1 MPTETSFGFFF
12 LYQDYNENA
21 DLVCCTSRRSD
32 NNPSVVIWLRRV
44 KVAVCSML
52 SKRLR
57 GKEKSFLDNKYFIQ
71 LKKYI
76 KKKTCQM
83 RESDEKKKQELAE
96 KKTKK
101 KEASDRNSERRFEGT
116 LSFRW
121 HTGCLQRPIH
131 HIYL

>member
-1 MPTETSFGFFF
+1 M
-12 LYQDYNENA
+12 
-21 DLVCCTSRRSD
+21 VCCTSRRSD

-52 SKRLR
+52 SKGYG
-57 GKEKSFLDNKYFIQ
+57 GKEKRFLDNKYFIQ

-101 KEASDRNSERRFEGT
+101 KKHQIGIVRDVSKGRYLFVGT
-116 LSFRW
+116 QAAYKDPFTIFTYKGFISF
-121 HTGCLQRPIH
+121 
-131 HIYL
+131 